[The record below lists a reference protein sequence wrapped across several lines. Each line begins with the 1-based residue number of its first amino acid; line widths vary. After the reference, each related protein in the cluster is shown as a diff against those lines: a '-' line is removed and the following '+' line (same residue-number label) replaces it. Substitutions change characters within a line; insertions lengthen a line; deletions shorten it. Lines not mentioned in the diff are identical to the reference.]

1 MKTLHLY
8 LTRQVLQT
16 LVMSVL
22 VFTFVLLLGNVLREV
37 LAMLV
42 SRQATLGGVA
52 FALALLIPYVLVF
65 ALPMGLLTATLLVFG
80 RFSADQELTAARAGG
95 ISLLALIAPVLA
107 LAAGLSALSA
117 VVNCEVAPRC
127 RVAYKALL
135 DDLRVVKP
143 TALIPENKFITD
155 FDGWVVYVARR
166 RGEVLEDVLLF
177 RMEKGEVVQRTRAKR
192 ATITVNE
199 AARELEFNTEDT
211 SIFLRVVRDRQADGR
226 PDAAAAGGQE
236 IVWQPVH
243 VGEMTVPVKLKPAAE
258 RDAKPK
264 LSEMTFTQLREELRE
279 ARARGLET
287 SPIKVQ
293 LHRMVSFSFA
303 CIGFTLV
310 GIPLGIRAHR
320 RETSAG
326 VAMALLLVLVYYSFF
341 ILGQALELRTGWRP
355 HLLLWAPNFLFQGLG
370 AWLLWRADRAS

>member
-1 MKTLHLY
+1 MKTLHLH

-16 LVMSVL
+16 LVMTVL

-37 LAMLV
+37 MAMLV
-42 SRQATLGGVA
+42 SRQATPGGVA
-52 FALALLIPYVLVF
+52 RAIALLIPYVLVF

-95 ISLLALIAPVLA
+95 ISLLALVAPVLA
-107 LAAGLSALSA
+107 LAAALSLLSAA
-117 VVNCEVAPRC
+117 VNCEVAPRC

-135 DDLRVVKP
+135 DDLRNIPP
-143 TALIPENKFITD
+143 TALIPENKFVTD

-177 RMEKGEVVQRTRAKR
+177 RLEKGEVVQRTRARR
-192 ATITVNE
+192 ATITVN
-199 AARELEFNTEDT
+199 AAERELEFNTEDT
-211 SIFLRVVRDRQADGR
+211 SIFLRVQREQPSGPEA
-226 PDAAAAGGQE
+226 
-236 IVWQPVH
+236 VWQPVH
-243 VGEMTVPVKLKPAAE
+243 VGEMTVPMKFKPAVE
-258 RDAKPK
+258 QDAKPK
-264 LSEMTFTQLREELRE
+264 LSEMTFTQLRAELRE

-287 SPIKVQ
+287 SPILVQ

-310 GIPLGIRAHR
+310 GIPLGIHAHR

-341 ILGQALELRTGWRP
+341 ILGQALEMRAAWQP
-355 HLLLWAPNFLFQGLG
+355 HLLMWVPNFLFQCLG
-370 AWLLWRADRAS
+370 AWLLWRADRGA